1 MMNEQ
6 ALEDTMIEVKE
17 DHMISPAGD
26 SAPTL
31 RIAHFLKPIANS
43 IHEQAFE
50 FKQSSPPSS
59 VSEPKEWP
67 LKINFTGWRCPRAKW
82 VRWVD
87 QLKLKYETVWKKVGI
102 FEAIMGTRC
111 RINKNYDLLYRVV
124 EKWCCDTN
132 TFVFAFGEATITL
145 EDIIVLGGY
154 PIIGHPVFTEVK
166 DQEMREVEKKLNIA
180 RKQLNS
186 KHGGVANTPT
196 WMDIFIDKGSEIEHE
211 AFLAA
216 WLSIFVF
223 PHKELVKSSLFSIA
237 VHLARGN
244 PIALA
249 PAVLASMYKDLTLYK
264 KTIVGLSKYYVGGDR
279 FPLEVNLRS
288 PFYLVQIWVWERF
301 TNLQP
306 QPKLINS
313 EDHSLLKWHKVMPLK
328 IDNVRLA
335 LDSAIDDFLWRP
347 YVRYPNKC
355 GMFYPNNEI
364 WVPFKKD
371 LDTKMLSFV
380 ICSRVAELVGFESI
394 EQYLPHRVAMQFGID
409 QDVPSYVARFNETKY
424 IAWEN
429 YCRPISY
436 KNLYFPPRLFEAD
449 VTMRY
454 AKWWKQLVLGHGDFV
469 KNIVKRK
476 RSASSRKPRA
486 HVGKAS
492 KSGIDFS
499 VPPGFPPNLVDTLI
513 FGKFCDDVPAENSS
527 HDCVKSKNLINQCSS
542 ASLADYEDFEKI
554 LPLKRPI
561 LEENVELSQGAL
573 EDDFEDANGR
583 KEARKSSDRA
593 FLSETQGESHS
604 YTFKNKVTVVQHSDM
619 AEGAKEIVEERK
631 ERDDEVVI
639 LLKEQSLKNQ
649 EELARLARQQ
659 EEILR
664 LMDLRERRDE
674 ELRQL
679 LTSVLR
685 NQQPPSS

>member
-1 MMNEQ
+1 MPIFVPHCRYVPYLQNHSFFLLLHNHESSRTIRRYHHGNEGKFH
-6 ALEDTMIEVKE
+6 AFTTAHTE
-17 DHMISPAGD
+17 
-26 SAPTL
+26 PTF
-31 RIAHFLKPIANS
+31 RNVHFLKPIANS
-43 IHEQAFE
+43 IQEVNVN
-50 FKQSSPPSS
+50 QSSSS
-59 VSEPKEWP
+59 CSVFKPKEWP
-67 LKINFTGWRCPRAKW
+67 LKIRFNWWRYPHTKW
-82 VRWVD
+82 VKWVD
-87 QLKLKYETVWKKVGI
+87 QLKPKYESVWKKAGI
-102 FEAIMGTRC
+102 FEPIMSTKSRVM
-111 RINKNYDLLYRVV
+111 KNQDLVYGIS
-124 EKWCCDTN
+124 EKWCSETN
-132 TFVFAFGEATITL
+132 CFVFPFGEATITL
-145 EDIIVLGGY
+145 EDVIVLGGY
-154 PIIGHPVFTEVK
+154 SLFGYPVFTQL
-166 DQEMREVEKKLNIA
+166 DDPEMRDMENKLKLARKKL
-180 RKQLNS
+180 RQS
-186 KHGGVANTPT
+186 KKNLFKKTLVDLKKCPDKFSLLLEVNVLQSPFYLVQVDNVRLALDSAIN
-196 WMDIFIDKGSEIEHE
+196 DFI
-211 AFLAA
+211 
-216 WLSIFVF
+216 WRPYV
-223 PHKELVKSSLFSIA
+223 
-237 VHLARGN
+237 RGN

-249 PAVLASMYKDLTLYK
+249 PAVLASIYKDLTLFK

-288 PFYLVQIWVWERF
+288 PFYLVQIWVWER
-301 TNLQP
+301 
-306 QPKLINS
+306 
-313 EDHSLLKWHKVMPLK
+313 
-328 IDNVRLA
+328 
-335 LDSAIDDFLWRP
+335 
-347 YVRYPNKC
+347 YPNKC

-371 LDTKMLSFV
+371 LDTNMLSFV
-380 ICSRVAELVGFESI
+380 ICLRVAELVGFESI

-449 VTMRY
+449 VIMRY

-476 RSASSRKPRA
+476 RSVSSRKPRA

-492 KSGIDFS
+492 KSGVDFS
-499 VPPGFPPNLVDTLI
+499 VPPGFPPNLVDTHI
-513 FGKFCDDVPAENSS
+513 YGKFCADVPAENSA
-527 HDCVKSKNLINQCSS
+527 HDCVKSKHLINQCSS

-554 LPLKRPI
+554 LPLIRPI
-561 LEENVELSQGAL
+561 LEENVELSLGAL

-583 KEARKSSDRA
+583 KEAWKSNDRA

-604 YTFKNKVTVVQHSDM
+604 YAFKNKVTVVQHSDM

-639 LLKEQSLKNQ
+639 LLKEHSLKNQ
-649 EELARLARQQ
+649 EEMARLARQQ
-659 EEILR
+659 EEMLR
-664 LMDLRERRDE
+664 LMDLREKRDE